1 MKTLTYAAAIA
12 LLTASAAFAQSSSNN
27 SSMMNN
33 STPTPSMSGP
43 SEGNGGTSSQSA
55 NSPSDHST
63 SMSGSMSDHNS
74 SASGSMSGDQS
85 KASSDMDQ
93 SKASSDMDQSKA
105 SSDMDK
111 SKASDHASM
120 QSNEKTTST
129 HHVAS
134 EAKAPRHIASRGSA
148 KGNARENQETAQLN
162 RQQISGSAMNE
173 GMSANM
179 AGTNG
184 MHRNP
189 FNNGSPQQA
198 QAGGANCTPDRPD
211 CGTARQNPAI
221 NSSPQQRTY
230 NAAPH

>member
-1 MKTLTYAAAIA
+1 MKTFTYAAAIA

-55 NSPSDHST
+55 NSPSDHSS

-74 SASGSMSGDQS
+74 SASGSMSG
-85 KASSDMDQ
+85 DQ